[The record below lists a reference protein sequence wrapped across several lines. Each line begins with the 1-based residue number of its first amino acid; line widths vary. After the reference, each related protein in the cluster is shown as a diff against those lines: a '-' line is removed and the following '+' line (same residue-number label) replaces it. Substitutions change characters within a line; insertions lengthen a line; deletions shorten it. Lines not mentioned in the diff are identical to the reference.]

1 MSELRK
7 TLKSVINYFTLTPSG
22 IVEKLNKAIAGMKS
36 VSMIFAAFGHL
47 TILTN
52 GFLSVAAVPMAF
64 P

>member
-22 IVEKLNKAIAGMKS
+22 IVKKLNKAIAGMKN
-36 VSMIFAAFGHL
+36 VSMIFAASGYL

-52 GFLSVAAVPMAF
+52 GAVKVWTC
-64 P
+64 